1 MEIPILNQ
9 IKFLGIRPL
18 KEGESNPNALKIF
31 RNLHPGEMYYFYDGC
46 DISEER
52 IELKYI
58 ISQSLYDL
66 SILGGGTV
74 KNELKINICAI
85 VGENG
90 SRKSSIIDLVLRVI
104 NNLAAY
110 ILGEYY
116 IAEKSEHLHYIEN
129 VFAELYVL
137 IDSYVIHIK
146 CMGETLEVTFCLAQ
160 VSDEPA
166 VVDFKPNKGS
176 RFSFTDT
183 ISYDSVCPMQKDK
196 IDLLR
201 HFCYTIVTNY
211 SLYSFNPNTYRA
223 ECNSIQKENLI
234 RKKGAADGY
243 GVVSY
248 NTMKKNLKDDDNRDI
263 KLIESK
269 SWIKGLFH
277 KNDGYQTPIVIM
289 PMRNIGIIDTNTE
302 IKLAEERL
310 MSLLFEK
317 DNKGNHF
324 YKEINGKLIVE
335 SLKISED
342 QYISNKYSSLVTR
355 EEAKL
360 EILPEKVFEEIRTL
374 ICDYTKWAFKLDK
387 KRDHYDRVFNY
398 IIHKTFKIFH
408 TYNSFKDVHEYLKSL
423 KSGLNKDSE
432 KIIKEK
438 LDDLWHYNSHITTKL
453 WRSINYLRYDHIDK
467 KKKLVIE
474 DFSHEIDGI
483 LKQKESDNFYS
494 PYRYEELLPPP
505 IFKVSFILYNIN
517 DCKKKTPIPFE
528 TLSSGEKQLV
538 FTVSSFIY
546 HLINIESVGNY
557 GRRTNRS
564 HPIPSEFYK
573 ENNYSPIEYKYVN
586 AIFDEVELYFHPDM
600 QRTFIFNLLHGLKQ
614 IPFRRIGS
622 LQIML
627 VTHSPFILSD
637 IPKQNILF
645 LDKQGH
651 RVESNC
657 MHTFG
662 ANIHSMLRH
671 SFFLNQGS
679 MGQYAK
685 HLVKEA
691 IDKVNFYSVWK
702 LIHVDGRKREEVIA
716 ENARLI
722 DSLHNSYKNRWDLS
736 AEDIEKIM
744 DWEFL
749 ENFVDIIE
757 EPIIKMRLQEEIN
770 AFKQN

>member
-18 KEGESNPNALKIF
+18 KDGESNPKALKIF

-58 ISQSLYDL
+58 IPQSLYDL
-66 SILGGGTV
+66 SRLGGGAV

-90 SRKSSIIDLVLRVI
+90 SGKSSIIDLVLRVI

-146 CMGETLEVTFCLAQ
+146 CMGETLKVTFCPAQ
-160 VSDEPA
+160 DSDKPA
-166 VVDFKPNKGS
+166 VVVFKPYTDTEY
-176 RFSFTDT
+176 SFTGT

-223 ECNSIQKENLI
+223 ECNSVQKENLI

-243 GVVSY
+243 GVISY
-248 NTMKKNLKDDDNRDI
+248 NAMKNGLKDDDNRDI
-263 KLIESK
+263 ILTESK
-269 SWIKGLFH
+269 NWIKGLFH
-277 KNDGYQTPIVIM
+277 KNDGYQTPIVIT

-317 DNKGNHF
+317 DNEGNHF

-342 QYISNKYSSLVTR
+342 QYISNKYSSLITR
-355 EEAKL
+355 KEAKL
-360 EILPEKVFEEIRTL
+360 EILPEKAFEEIRTF
-374 ICDYTKWAFKLDK
+374 ICDYTKSSFKLGK

-398 IIHKTFKIFH
+398 IIHKMFKIIH
-408 TYNSFKDVHEYLKSL
+408 TYNSFKDLHEYLKSL
-423 KSGLNKDSE
+423 KDGLNTDS
-432 KIIKEK
+432 KNAIKER
-438 LDDLWHYNSHITTKL
+438 LEDLWMSNTHITTKL
-453 WRSINYLRYDHIDK
+453 YRAINYLRYDHIDK
-467 KKKLVIE
+467 KKKLIIDE
-474 DFSHEIDGI
+474 FSREIDKI
-483 LKQKESDNFYS
+483 LEKKESGNFYHPS
-494 PYRYEELLPPP
+494 RHEELLPPP
-505 IFKVSFILYNIN
+505 IFKVSFVLYNIN
-517 DCKKKTPIPFE
+517 DSKKKTPIPFE
-528 TLSSGEKQLV
+528 TLSSGEKQLI

-546 HLINIESVGNY
+546 HLVNIESVGKSA
-557 GRRTNRS
+557 RRTRS
-564 HPIPSEFYK
+564 EHPIPSKFHK
-573 ENNYSPIEYKYVN
+573 ENNYSSIEYKYVN

-600 QRTFIFNLLHGLKQ
+600 QRTFISNLLHGLKQ
-614 IPFRRIGS
+614 IPFSSIGS

-645 LDKQGH
+645 LNKQGH
-651 RVESNC
+651 RADNNC

-702 LIHVDGRKREEVIA
+702 LIHVYGRKKEEVIA
-716 ENARLI
+716 ENSRLI
-722 DSLHNSYKNRWDLS
+722 DSLHSSYKNRWDYS
-736 AEDIEKIM
+736 IEYMEQFM

-770 AFKQN
+770 ALKQN

>member
-90 SRKSSIIDLVLRVI
+90 SGKSSIIDLVLRVI

-146 CMGETLEVTFCLAQ
+146 CMGETLEVTFCPAQ

-176 RFSFTDT
+176 GFSFTDT
-183 ISYDSVCPMQKDK
+183 ISYDSVCSMQKDK

-277 KNDGYQTPIVIM
+277 KNDGYQTPIVIT

-317 DNKGNHF
+317 DNEGNHF
-324 YKEINGKLIVE
+324 YKEINGKL
-335 SLKISED
+335 KI
-342 QYISNKYSSLVTR
+342 LTR
-355 EEAKL
+355 S
-360 EILPEKVFEEIRTL
+360 
-374 ICDYTKWAFKLDK
+374 KLD
-387 KRDHYDRVFNY
+387 
-398 IIHKTFKIFH
+398 
-408 TYNSFKDVHEYLKSL
+408 
-423 KSGLNKDSE
+423 
-432 KIIKEK
+432 
-438 LDDLWHYNSHITTKL
+438 
-453 WRSINYLRYDHIDK
+453 
-467 KKKLVIE
+467 
-474 DFSHEIDGI
+474 
-483 LKQKESDNFYS
+483 
-494 PYRYEELLPPP
+494 
-505 IFKVSFILYNIN
+505 
-517 DCKKKTPIPFE
+517 
-528 TLSSGEKQLV
+528 
-538 FTVSSFIY
+538 
-546 HLINIESVGNY
+546 
-557 GRRTNRS
+557 
-564 HPIPSEFYK
+564 
-573 ENNYSPIEYKYVN
+573 
-586 AIFDEVELYFHPDM
+586 FD
-600 QRTFIFNLLHGLKQ
+600 
-614 IPFRRIGS
+614 
-622 LQIML
+622 
-627 VTHSPFILSD
+627 
-637 IPKQNILF
+637 
-645 LDKQGH
+645 
-651 RVESNC
+651 
-657 MHTFG
+657 
-662 ANIHSMLRH
+662 
-671 SFFLNQGS
+671 
-679 MGQYAK
+679 
-685 HLVKEA
+685 
-691 IDKVNFYSVWK
+691 
-702 LIHVDGRKREEVIA
+702 
-716 ENARLI
+716 
-722 DSLHNSYKNRWDLS
+722 
-736 AEDIEKIM
+736 
-744 DWEFL
+744 
-749 ENFVDIIE
+749 
-757 EPIIKMRLQEEIN
+757 
-770 AFKQN
+770 

>member
-9 IKFLGIRPL
+9 IKFLGVRPL
-18 KEGESNPNALKIF
+18 KEGESNPKALKIF

-46 DISEER
+46 NISEER
-52 IELKYI
+52 IEIEYI
-58 ISQSLYDL
+58 IPQSLYNL
-66 SILGGGTV
+66 SRLGEGAV
-74 KNELKINICAI
+74 KNDLKINICAI

-90 SRKSSIIDLVLRVI
+90 SGKSSIIDLVLRII

-116 IAEKSEHLHYIEN
+116 IAEKSEHLHYIQN

-137 IDSYVIHIK
+137 IDTQVIHIK
-146 CMGETLEVTFCLAQ
+146 CMGETLKVTFCPAQ
-160 VSDEPA
+160 NSDKPA
-166 VVDFKPNKGS
+166 VVVFEPNRSTKL
-176 RFSFTDT
+176 SFTGT
-183 ISYDSVCPMQKDK
+183 IPSESVCSMQVDK
-196 IDLLR
+196 IDSLR
-201 HFCYTIVTNY
+201 KFCYTIVTNY

-223 ECNSIQKENLI
+223 ECNSVSKEDKI
-234 RKKGAADGY
+234 RKKGIADGY
-243 GVVSY
+243 GVISY
-248 NTMKKNLKDDDNRDI
+248 NTMKKKLIDDDNREI
-263 KLIESK
+263 ELLESK
-269 SWIKGLFH
+269 NWIKGLFH
-277 KNDGYQTPIVIM
+277 KNDGYQTPIVIT

-302 IKLAEERL
+302 MKLAEERL

-317 DNKGNHF
+317 DNDGNHY

-342 QYISNKYSSLVTR
+342 QYVSNKYSSLITR

-360 EILPEKVFEEIRTL
+360 EILPVNVFEEIRTL
-374 ICDYTKWAFKLDK
+374 ICDYTKWSFKLGQ
-387 KRDHYDRVFNY
+387 KRNHYDRVFNY
-398 IIHKTFKIFH
+398 IIYKTFKIFH
-408 TYNSFKDVHEYLKSL
+408 TYNSFKVTHEYLKSL
-423 KSGLNKDSE
+423 KTGLKTDSE

-438 LDDLWHYNSHITTKL
+438 LDDLWHCHSHITTKL
-453 WRSINYLRYDHIDK
+453 WRAINYLRYNHIDK
-467 KKKLVIE
+467 KKKLVID

-483 LKQKESDNFYS
+483 LKQKGSHNFYF

-517 DCKKKTPIPFE
+517 DSKKKTPIPFE
-528 TLSSGEKQLV
+528 TLSSGEKQLI

-557 GRRTNRS
+557 GRRTKRNY
-564 HPIPSEFYK
+564 PILSEFS
-573 ENNYSPIEYKYVN
+573 EGNNYSPIEYKCVN

-600 QRTFIFNLLHGLKQ
+600 QRTFISNLLHGLKQ
-614 IPFRRIGS
+614 IPFHRIRS

-645 LDKQGH
+645 LNKQGY
-651 RVESNC
+651 RVDNDC

-679 MGQYAK
+679 MGQYVQ

-691 IDKVNFYSVWK
+691 IDKVNFYSIWK
-702 LIHVDGRKREEVIA
+702 LINVDGRKKEEIIA
-716 ENARLI
+716 ENGRLI
-722 DSLHNSYKNRWDLS
+722 DSLHDGYKNMWDLS
-736 AEDIEKIM
+736 TEDIKQFM

-770 AFKQN
+770 ALKQS

>member
-1 MEIPILNQ
+1 MERPVLNQ

-18 KEGESNPNALKIF
+18 KEGESNPKALKIF

-58 ISQSLYDL
+58 IPQSLYDL
-66 SILGGGTV
+66 SRLGGGAV
-74 KNELKINICAI
+74 KNDLKINICAI

-90 SRKSSIIDLVLRVI
+90 SGKSSIIDLVLRVI

-137 IDSYVIHIK
+137 IETYVIHIK
-146 CMGETLEVTFCLAQ
+146 CMGETLKVTFCSAQ
-160 VSDEPA
+160 VSDKPA
-166 VVDFKPNKGS
+166 VVDFKPNKKSG
-176 RFSFTDT
+176 FSFTDT
-183 ISYDSVCPMQKDK
+183 ISYDSVCSMQKDK
-196 IDLLR
+196 INLLR

-223 ECNSIQKENLI
+223 ECNSVHKENLI
-234 RKKGAADGY
+234 RKKGATDGY
-243 GVVSY
+243 GVISY
-248 NTMKKNLKDDDNRDI
+248 NAMKNGLKDDDNRDI
-263 KLIESK
+263 ILTESK
-269 SWIKGLFH
+269 NWIKGLFH
-277 KNDGYQTPIVIM
+277 KNDGYQTPIVIT

-317 DNKGNHF
+317 DNEGNHF

-342 QYISNKYSSLVTR
+342 QYMSNKYSSLVTK

-360 EILPEKVFEEIRTL
+360 EILPGNVFEQIRTL
-374 ICDYTKWAFKLDK
+374 VCDYTKWSFKLGK

-398 IIHKTFKIFH
+398 VIHKTFKILH
-408 TYNSFKDVHEYLKSL
+408 TYNSFKNTHDYLKSL
-423 KSGLNKDSE
+423 KTGLNTDSE

-438 LDDLWHYNSHITTKL
+438 LDDLWHCNSHITTKL
-453 WRSINYLRYDHIDK
+453 WRAINYLRYDHIDK
-467 KKKLVIE
+467 KKKLVIDE
-474 DFSHEIDGI
+474 FSHEIDKI
-483 LKQKESDNFYS
+483 LERKEIDNFYP
-494 PYRYEELLPPP
+494 PYRHEELLPPP
-505 IFKVSFILYNIN
+505 IFKVSFVLYNIN
-517 DCKKKTPIPFE
+517 DYKKKTPIPFE
-528 TLSSGEKQLV
+528 ALSSGEKQLI

-546 HLINIESVGNY
+546 HLVNIESVDKY
-557 GRRTNRS
+557 ARRTRRE
-564 HPIPSEFYK
+564 HPIPSKFHK

-600 QRTFIFNLLHGLKQ
+600 QRTFIYNLLHGLKQ
-614 IPFRRIGS
+614 IPFRSIRS

-645 LDKQGH
+645 LNKQGH
-651 RVESNC
+651 RADSNC

-702 LIHVDGRKREEVIA
+702 LIHVDGRNKEEVIA
-716 ENARLI
+716 ENGRLM
-722 DSLHNSYKNRWDLS
+722 DSLQIGYKDMWDLS
-736 AEDIEKIM
+736 AEDIKQLM

-770 AFKQN
+770 AFKPN